1 MSQSQTNN
9 HDRLALVNG
18 RIVLPDSVVEGKALL
33 IADGKI
39 EAIVDAPE
47 RGIAQI
53 DVGGRL
59 IAPGLVDIH
68 THGAE
73 GRTFNEPTEAAFATI
88 TRSNLR
94 RGVTSLLATTLTDSL
109 ETLVAVLNFTRQWMQ
124 QQTSDS
130 PDSSDSPG
138 AQILGVHV
146 EGPYFNRAQAGAQD
160 PAHIRNP
167 DDGTPEQL
175 LAHADVIRIFTF
187 APELPGALPLARRIA
202 ELGIVPAA
210 GHSAAREE
218 DVKPAIE
225 LGLRHMIHLWSAQS
239 TTIREGAWRKPG
251 LLEVS
256 LTDERLTGEIISD
269 GKHLPPTLM
278 KLAYRCLGADRLC
291 AISDATSG
299 AGLPEGAHFK
309 LAGLTCEVHD
319 GVGMLLDRTAFAGST
334 TLLNQMLPILIDQVG
349 IPLPEAMRMASLT
362 PATVIGCG
370 QRKGSLEA
378 GKDADIAIFEDDF
391 SAWRVMIGGRWVDNK

>member
-1 MSQSQTNN
+1 
-9 HDRLALVNG
+9 
-18 RIVLPDSVVEGKALL
+18 
-33 IADGKI
+33 
-39 EAIVDAPE
+39 
-47 RGIAQI
+47 
-53 DVGGRL
+53 
-59 IAPGLVDIH
+59 
-68 THGAE
+68 
-73 GRTFNEPTEAAFATI
+73 
-88 TRSNLR
+88 
-94 RGVTSLLATTLTDSL
+94 
-109 ETLVAVLNFTRQWMQ
+109 VLNFTRQWMQ
-124 QQTSDS
+124 QQTSDLS
-130 PDSSDSPG
+130 VPFG

-299 AGLPEGAHFK
+299 AGLPEGARFK

-349 IPLPEAMRMASLT
+349 IPLPEAIRMASLT